1 MEGWR
6 TLARNGALAAV
17 AGFVVWRGYGG
28 AGPSA
33 LGWLG
38 DLSTA
43 QLVGIVAGLV
53 ALTLLAAQ
61 WWFLLNLMRQNGRLL
76 ARLEALEGALTS
88 GSLLSS
94 GNGSPAHPEEGLP
107 VGSPAPDFELPDLSG
122 GTLSLGSLRASGKPT
137 LLVFTD
143 PYCGPC
149 QALLPEVERWQRE
162 RAEELTISLISQGDP
177 EENRT
182 QADEHGLRNVVLQED
197 SEVSESY
204 GVWGTPSA
212 VVVLPDGSVGSPLA
226 AGVEQ
231 IQTLVNQHAPA

>member
-1 MEGWR
+1 
-6 TLARNGALAAV
+6 
-17 AGFVVWRGYGG
+17 
-28 AGPSA
+28 
-33 LGWLG
+33 
-38 DLSTA
+38 
-43 QLVGIVAGLV
+43 VGIVAGLV

-76 ARLEALEGALTS
+76 ARLEALEGALAS
-88 GSLLSS
+88 GGSS
-94 GNGSPAHPEEGLP
+94 PNGAAAEEGLP

-149 QALLPEVERWQRE
+149 QALLPEVGRWQRE
-162 RAEELTISLISQGDP
+162 RVGELTISLISQGKP

-231 IQTLVNQHAPA
+231 IQTLVNQRAPA